1 MVRVSEDNL
10 VASICRQS
18 YYEFVKEFWGTVEH
32 KVPVWNWHIKYMCD
46 QIQKVCERVFA
57 NKHKKY
63 DLIIN
68 VSPGTTKSSVGSVF
82 LPPWIWTRMPTAG
95 FIGGSYSAELAMDLS
110 LKSRDVV
117 MSDKYMRIFPKV
129 RIRPD
134 AKAKSQFYNLQRGTR
149 IAVGV
154 GGSIMG
160 KHADIIVIDDP
171 LDPKLAA
178 SDVTLKTANEWMG
191 ATLSTRK
198 KDKNITPTILIMQRL
213 HQNDCTEHMIEGAK
227 EALRM
232 AKEHGY
238 KNTKLGIRHIR
249 LPAEVTKDIKP
260 KKLRK
265 KYKKGLMD
273 PIRITRKF
281 LLEQQAKGSYHYASQ
296 FLQTPVP
303 AGGGMFQ
310 TDKITIGVP
319 PLKLKRIVRFWDKA
333 GTQGGRGAFTVG
345 VKIAEDR
352 EKRFWV
358 LHVERVRLDSARRE
372 KLILRTARMDTT
384 VVGIGVEQE
393 PGSGGKESAENTVRM
408 LAGFRVRIDKPSG
421 SEASK
426 ELRADPFS
434 VQVNNG
440 NVSMVEGDWNAAY
453 LEELKFFPNSRY
465 KDQVDGSSGGFNQL
479 TSGNLLLGAVF
490 RR

>member
-1 MVRVSEDNL
+1 MQVSEDNL
-10 VASICRQS
+10 VASICRES
-18 YYEFVKEFWGTVEH
+18 YYEFVKEFWDVLET
-32 KVPVWNWHIKYMCD
+32 KTPVWNWHIKYMCD

-57 NKHKKY
+57 NQPKLY
-63 DLIIN
+63 DLAIN
-68 VSPGTTKSSVGSVF
+68 VSPGSTKSTVGSVF
-82 LPPWIWTRMPTAG
+82 LPPYIWTRMPTAG

-110 LKSRDVV
+110 LKSRDII
-117 MSDKYMRIFPKV
+117 MSDKYMRTFPEV

-134 AKAKSQFYNLQRGTR
+134 AKAKSQFYNTHRGTR

-154 GGSIMG
+154 GGSITG

-171 LDPKLAA
+171 LDPRGAV
-178 SDVTLKTANEWMG
+178 SDVVLKSANEWMG

-198 KDKNITPTILIMQRL
+198 KDKNVTPTILIMQRL
-213 HQNDCTEHMIEGAK
+213 HQNDCTAHMLEEAK
-227 EALRM
+227 EVRRM
-232 AKEHGY
+232 EKEGGNKKAKMGV
-238 KNTKLGIRHIR
+238 RHIC
-249 LPAEVTKDIKP
+249 LPAEITDDVKP

-281 LLEQQAKGSYHYASQ
+281 LTEQQAKGSYHYASQ
-296 FLQTPVP
+296 FLQTPIP

-310 TDKITIGVP
+310 TDKIKIGVP
-319 PLKLKRIVRFWDKA
+319 QVKFKRTVRFWDKA
-333 GTQGGRGAFTVG
+333 GTLGGRGAFTAG
-345 VKIAEDR
+345 IKMAED
-352 EKRFWV
+352 EEGRFWI
-358 LHVERVRLDSARRE
+358 LHAERVRLDSARRE
-372 KLILRTARMDTT
+372 ALILRTAQMDTSA
-384 VVGIGVEQE
+384 VDIGVEQE
-393 PGSGGKESAENTVRM
+393 PGSGGKESAERTVRM

-421 SEASK
+421 SVSSK
-426 ELRADPFS
+426 ELRADPYS

-440 NVSMVEGDWNAAY
+440 NVSMVEGDWNGAY

-465 KDQVDGSSGGFNQL
+465 KDQVDGSSGAFNQL